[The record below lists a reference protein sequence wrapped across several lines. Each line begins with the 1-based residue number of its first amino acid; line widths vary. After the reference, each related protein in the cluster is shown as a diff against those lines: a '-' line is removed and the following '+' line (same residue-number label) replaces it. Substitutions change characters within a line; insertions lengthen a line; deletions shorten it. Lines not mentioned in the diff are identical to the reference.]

1 MAVHILQ
8 NTKIYID
15 GVDLSGRM
23 NNVTLN
29 YSAELKDKTTFGSS
43 SMRRIPGLLDVAI
56 TGQGFYD
63 ASTQYQIDNVS
74 WNDVAST
81 DQIMTVVAQ
90 GTALGNIAFSAKKI
104 SYEYQNAFQI
114 GEIAA
119 VNFACY
125 GVGAL
130 IRQRLMEAG
139 AISTSL
145 SATPRNLGYRGPQQ
159 NLFATLHVIRGTTDS
174 DKNLIVEVIT
184 DSSSGF
190 GVGPTTAI
198 TFTTL
203 TTAPHVSQWQTT
215 SQSTTHNWYKIS
227 VVSSG
232 SSDGTINGVVTLGN
246 Q

>member
-1 MAVHILQ
+1 MAVHVLK

-23 NNVTLN
+23 NNVALN
-29 YSAELKDKTTFGSS
+29 YSAELKDRTTFGSS
-43 SMRRIPGLLDVAI
+43 SIRRIPGLLDLAI

-63 ASTQYQIDNVS
+63 ASTQYQIDNIS
-74 WNDVAST
+74 WNDIAST
-81 DQIMTVVAQ
+81 AIMTVVAE
-90 GTALGNIAFSAKKI
+90 GTALGNRSFSAQKI
-104 SYEYQNAFQI
+104 SYEYQHGFQI
-114 GEIAA
+114 GEIASI
-119 VNFACY
+119 NFACY
-125 GVGAL
+125 GQGAL
-130 IRQRLMEAG
+130 IKQTLMEVG
-139 AISTSL
+139 SISTAL

-159 NLFATLHVIRGTTDS
+159 NLFATLHVIRGTTDA
-174 DKNLIVEVIT
+174 DKNLIVEVLT
-184 DSSSGF
+184 DSSSAF
-190 GVGPTTAI
+190 GVAPSTAI

-203 TTAPHVSQWQTT
+203 TTAPHTAQWQTT